1 MKRWVNC
8 STFIDETA
16 FCNLKK
22 NAELV
27 CAMLWVNLKSTKTTE
42 EINKNPAYYMISL
55 ICNAQR
61 GASVQT
67 ERLMVRDSGGRL
79 PEKMHRLQGIF

>member
-1 MKRWVNC
+1 MCHAVGEPQNY
-8 STFIDETA
+8 
-16 FCNLKK
+16 
-22 NAELV
+22 
-27 CAMLWVNLKSTKTTE
+27 TE

-79 PEKMHRLQGIF
+79 PEKCIDCKASFRGGGKMF